1 MPATVSAPRSSSS
14 FTRAAWIVLAYTLA
28 VIVFGAWVRITG
40 SGAGCGQHWPTCHGE
55 IVHRPQSVATV
66 IELTHRVTSG
76 LSLVFAGGL
85 MVWALRR
92 FGAPHP
98 ARFGA
103 VLAVV
108 FLLIEALLGAGLVA
122 FGLVEDDDSVARAVV
137 MAIHLTNTCLLMGA
151 LGAAAWTGADPR
163 PRRLREQVV
172 GARAWPWLWLIV
184 GALAAVLLVSMSGA
198 VTALGDT
205 LYPVGSEQVTT
216 TGHFLQRMRIVHP
229 LLAFAVGLYLLWLAI
244 ALPGTGAGTGAGA
257 NTLTMRRLG
266 NLVAGLVVAQLCAGV
281 VNIMLSAP
289 GWMQLVHLALATS
302 LWVALVVLGIESLSA
317 TGTATASDPG

>member
-1 MPATVSAPRSSSS
+1 MPSAPPATTSNFARV
-14 FTRAAWIVLAYTLA
+14 AWIVLAYTLA

-55 IVHRPQSVATV
+55 VVHRPQSIATL

-76 LSLVFAGGL
+76 LCLLFAGGL
-85 MVWALRR
+85 MAWALRR
-92 FGAPHP
+92 FTAPHP

-108 FLLIEALLGAGLVA
+108 FLVIEALLGAGLVA

-151 LGAAAWTGADPR
+151 LGAAAWTGADGR
-163 PRRLREQVV
+163 PRRLRGQMH
-172 GARAWPWLWLIV
+172 GPRWWLLI

-205 LYPVGSEQVTT
+205 LYPVDSVASGLGST

-229 LLAFAVGLYLLWLAI
+229 LLAVGVGFYLLWLAI
-244 ALPGTGAGTGAGA
+244 ALPGMPAGPSV
-257 NTLTMRRLG
+257 RRLG
-266 NLVAGLVVAQLCAGV
+266 NIVAGLVVAQLCAGV

-302 LWVALVVLGIESLSA
+302 LWVALVVLGLETLSA
-317 TGTATASDPG
+317 TSTATASDPAR